1 MVYNLAQL
9 LIEPVGSFRDYDIDT
24 SSIDPE
30 EDPGSKLDWTRGWVR
45 IIKTH
50 QGLLVRARLEVQ
62 MNLACSRCIK
72 EFKYQSVLT
81 IEEEAFPTVNPGT
94 GGKTDPPEEAE
105 GAIHLDDHHVL
116 DMKEVIRQYLLTD
129 TPIKPLCS
137 KECPGLCP
145 ECGINLNE
153 ENCECKATPM
163 DPRWET
169 LAELLTERQR

>member
-1 MVYNLAQL
+1 
-9 LIEPVGSFRDYDIDT
+9 
-24 SSIDPE
+24 
-30 EDPGSKLDWTRGWVR
+30 
-45 IIKTH
+45 
-50 QGLLVRARLEVQ
+50 

-94 GGKTDPPEEAE
+94 GGKTEPPEEAE
-105 GAIHLDDHHVL
+105 DAIHLDDHHVL

-153 ENCECKATPM
+153 ENCECNATPM

-169 LAELLTERQR
+169 LAELLTERRR